1 MPRRLIIGLLVVLIV
16 GIVGGTVALI
26 FQRLRSDRSEPTAT
40 TTPATLQP
48 ADSGS
53 QQVADPTGDED
64 GDGLSN
70 ADEQLWGADPKNS
83 DTDGDTFKDGEEVA
97 GRHNPTIA
105 GPNDTVPAGFEP
117 GQNIQPLTEAPLQ
130 IDQLF
135 ADNLDLTGGNRNL
148 TEAYKTQI
156 REEDRSPAS
165 MNAYIQ
171 QQPIITKLP
180 TVRDDAII
188 ISPNTSTF
196 AASSYVA
203 SAGNLN
209 SLSDKDGL
217 AHALEQLIQHNDPSF
232 IRGLAAQVRS
242 YQATLRAQQVP
253 TNSVTTH
260 KLLLGYTELLAATL
274 DQLALWPQDP
284 IKSMVALRQLEAID
298 TQYYPLILQQ
308 LNGLGTL

>member
-26 FQRLRSDRSEPTAT
+26 LQRLRSDVEPTPT
-40 TTPATLQP
+40 ITPGTLRP

-53 QQVADPTGDED
+53 QQVANPAGDDD

-70 ADEQLWGADPKNS
+70 ADERLWGSDPRNS
-83 DTDGDTFKDGEEVA
+83 DTDGDGFKDGEEVA
-97 GRHNPTIA
+97 SRHNPTIA
-105 GPNDTVPAGFEP
+105 GPNDVLPTGFEP

-156 REEDRSPAS
+156 KESDRSPAT

-180 TVRDDAII
+180 TVRDDAIVV
-188 ISPNTSTF
+188 SPNTSSF
-196 AASSYVA
+196 ATTNYVA
-203 SAGNLN
+203 TAGD
-209 SLSDKDGL
+209 LSTL
-217 AHALEQLIQHNDPSF
+217 ANKEALQYGIDQLFQNNDPSL
-232 IRGLAAQVRS
+232 IRGMAAQVRA
-242 YQATLRAQQVP
+242 YQAALRAQQTPANAVA
-253 TNSVTTH
+253 TQKV
-260 KLLLGYTELLAATL
+260 LLGYTELLAATF
-274 DQLALWPQDP
+274 DQLALFPQDP
-284 IKSMVALRQLEAID
+284 VKALVALRQLEAID
-298 TQYYPLILQQ
+298 TQYYPLIFQQ
-308 LNGLGTL
+308 MNQLSSL